1 MSYPQPNANDA
12 SLNGAPFFRLNTLL
26 SSPGDIYES
35 EQGSAGLV
43 IGPDSDVANVEV
55 AYYDPQV
62 PNNFM
67 QFATISPQRGLMG
80 TIAARNDARY
90 APSQRPGRFLF
101 WIDDIYD
108 PNFRPRSFN
117 SGTDSI
123 QFVAPR
129 LDVLQYFAPQQSLGP
144 GRSDKSFVFQNY
156 IVSGTLFIVVPYYG
170 RKYCYV
176 NFTNRDTTQQNTF
189 GILGV
194 NYCITQD
201 GSPNP
206 YHQES
211 TIRSPAA
218 VAPNG
223 GSVTV
228 VVRASNQ
235 GMFDALVF
243 SVNAAGPAPLR
254 IIVSDVPQG

>member
-1 MSYPQPNANDA
+1 MSYPQPNADA
-12 SLNGAPFFRLNTLL
+12 YALGGAGFFRLNTLL

-35 EQGSAGLV
+35 EQGSAGLAL
-43 IGPDSDVANVEV
+43 GPDSDIANVNV
-55 AYYDPQV
+55 AYYDPQFAG
-62 PNNFM
+62 NFM
-67 QFATISPQRGLMG
+67 QFATISPQRSLVG
-80 TIAARNDARY
+80 TVAARNDAQY
-90 APSQRPGRFLF
+90 APSGRPGRIMF

-108 PNFRPRSFN
+108 PSFRPRSFN

-129 LDVLQYFAPQQSLGP
+129 LDVIEYFSPQASLVTP
-144 GRSDKSFVFQNY
+144 RNDKSFVFQNY

-176 NFTNRDTTQQNTF
+176 NFTNRNTVLPNTF

-201 GSPNP
+201 NTLNP

-211 TIRSPAA
+211 TIRAPAA
-218 VAPNG
+218 VAAG
-223 GSVTV
+223 GSVSL
-228 VVRASNQ
+228 VVRAANQ

-243 SVNAAGPAPLR
+243 SVNEAGPAPLR
-254 IIVSDVPQG
+254 IIMSDVPQG